1 MENNDEDCSNENHES
16 IEDEVLI
23 DGTIYTKYVKNSSC
37 HNENNTKPKMNNK
50 KPGRKVKFT
59 QDFMCNCSESQC
71 RTHGPMPW
79 ETTSGNYD
87 TDLLA
92 FENDQ
97 SWPPL
102 EKGIT
107 IDSGAAECVIPV
119 SCIPDVPIAESEGSK
134 KGVHYVAAGGARIP
148 NIGQKRVVFAT
159 PQGQVSAMTF
169 QVADINKPLA
179 SVSKICKKGHRVVFD
194 DDGSYIE
201 HKSTQ
206 KRTMIRE
213 RNGV

>member
-1 MENNDEDCSNENHES
+1 M
-16 IEDEVLI
+16 
-23 DGTIYTKYVKNSSC
+23 
-37 HNENNTKPKMNNK
+37 
-50 KPGRKVKFT
+50 
-59 QDFMCNCSESQC
+59 
-71 RTHGPMPW
+71 
-79 ETTSGNYD
+79 
-87 TDLLA
+87 
-92 FENDQ
+92 
-97 SWPPL
+97 
-102 EKGIT
+102 
-107 IDSGAAECVIPV
+107 
-119 SCIPDVPIAESEGSK
+119 PIAESEGSK

-201 HKSTQ
+201 HKSTK

-213 RNGV
+213 RNGVYVLDAWVMPQGEQKTGFSRQG